1 MKLATSI
8 FRGLITII
16 ALFASTGIFLN
27 HSALANPV
35 IPAATIQPAFTPT
48 PPNINAK
55 GYILIDANSGK
66 VITEKNADIHLP
78 PASLTKLM
86 SMYIVS
92 NAIKSGAIHW
102 DDKAR
107 ISTKAW
113 KAEGSRM
120 FVKVNDEVS
129 VKDLVQGVAVAS
141 GNDATIALAEHIAS
155 AEDSFANMMNA
166 QAKELGMNNS
176 HFTNSTGLPDPK
188 HYSTPRDFAILAQNY
203 IKNFPEDYHFYSEKW
218 FSYNGIRQPNRN
230 RLLWQY
236 PYVDGFKTGH
246 TNDAGYCLIAS
257 AAKDG
262 MRLISVVMGTP
273 NDRVRTEESIRLL
286 NYGFRFYETHKLYS
300 ADQAITKSRVWKGR
314 SKEVEFG
321 LGEDLYVTAANGQ
334 AKNLQTNII
343 INTPLKAP
351 LVKGQTYGTL
361 NVMSNN
367 QIVVSKPII
376 ALQDNPKGAFWRNI
390 TDTISYSFHKMFSKS
405 FSKLNETINNS

>member
-1 MKLATSI
+1 MKQAIHT
-8 FRGLITII
+8 FRNILII
-16 ALFASTGIFLN
+16 ALCTTVSVFFN
-27 HSALANPV
+27 QSALANPV
-35 IPAATIQPAFTPT
+35 IPAATVQPAFVPT

-66 VITEKNADIHLP
+66 VITEKNADTRLP

-92 NAIKSGAIHW
+92 QAIKSGAIHW
-102 DDKAR
+102 EDKVR

-120 FVKVNDEVS
+120 FVKVNDEVP

-155 AEDSFANMMNA
+155 AEDSFANLMNT
-166 QAKELGMNNS
+166 QAKDLGMNNS
-176 HFTNSTGLPDPK
+176 HFTDSTGLPDPE

-218 FSYNGIRQPNRN
+218 FTHNGIRQPNRN

-236 PYVDGFKTGH
+236 PYADGFKTGH

-257 AAKDG
+257 AVKDG

-273 NDRVRTEESIRLL
+273 NDRIRTEESVRLL
-286 NYGFRFYETHKLYS
+286 NYGFRFYETHKLYN
-300 ADQAITKSRVWKGR
+300 ADQAITKSRVWKGK
-314 SKEVEFG
+314 SKEVELG
-321 LGEDLYVTAANGQ
+321 LAQDLYVTSPNGQ
-334 AKNLQTNII
+334 AKNLQTNMV

-351 LVKGQTYGTL
+351 IVKGQVYGTL
-361 NVMSNN
+361 NVAANN
-367 QIVVSKPII
+367 QTIMSAPII
-376 ALQDNPKGAFWRNI
+376 ALQDDPKGAFWRNI
-390 TDTISYSFHKMFSKS
+390 TDTISYSMHKIFSKS
-405 FSKLNETINNS
+405 NETINNS